1 MKLRWWRWLKLL
13 FFSLEYFD
21 FRLLA
26 PKCSS
31 FGCLLSVARWPILW
45 GSPNILAK
53 TSKIEVLLGETS
65 QSVWIGEFRKNNW
78 VLAFHWKWKTRGS
91 NFVGTFDWNWKIEK
105 FLGSNFVWAFDWNI
119 LHQRL
124 STELRFKGKLP
135 EKCRFCRRNISYFF
149 LRVTGYFAI

>member
-1 MKLRWWRWLKLL
+1 MKLRWWRWLF
-13 FFSLEYFD
+13 FFSLGYFE
-21 FRLLA
+21 FRPFV

-31 FGCLLSVARWPILW
+31 FDCPLSVARIPILW

-53 TSKIEVLLGETS
+53 TSKIEVLLGETPH
-65 QSVWIGEFRKNNW
+65 SVWIGEFRENNW
-78 VLAFHWKWKTRGS
+78 VLAFHWKWKPWRS

-149 LRVTGYFAI
+149 LRVTGYLAI

>member
-1 MKLRWWRWLKLL
+1 MSHETKVVEVIVFL
-13 FFSLEYFD
+13 FFGIFWVQAFGS
-21 FRLLA
+21 
-26 PKCSS
+26 KMS
-31 FGCLLSVARWPILW
+31 FVWLSVKCCANTNTVRESQYTGKNLKNR
-45 GSPNILAK
+45 S
-53 TSKIEVLLGETS
+53 SGETS
-65 QSVWIGEFRKNNW
+65 HSVWIGEFRENNW
-78 VLAFHWKWKTRGS
+78 VLAFHWQWKPRGS